1 MWPGRRGCR
10 PKEQMGDMSGEE
22 HAFHAKVDPVGGE
35 VWLRDTPLL
44 VMLVDM
50 RLEGV
55 HPL

>member
-1 MWPGRRGCR
+1 MRPGRRGCR

-22 HAFHAKVDPVGGE
+22 HTFHAKVDPVGGE